1 MECGDP
7 CHRHP
12 PGALGGDYDH
22 PHPPHHAG
30 VLILRFQLFE
40 RHRQLILRNRLARV
54 PRAEPVTATAP
65 PEPALL
71 DAPAAA
77 PRDPAAF
84 EALYR
89 AHYRHVYAVTLR
101 MTCDVSRA
109 EDLTQEVFVRV
120 WQKLPTFRGESALST
135 WIHTVAVR
143 TTLENMRSESRR
155 EARVTTTDDPGRYA
169 AEARR
174 AMPETAVDLERAIA
188 ALPPGARKVL
198 LLHDVNGYRYH
209 EIAEMLGVS
218 LGTVKSQLN
227 RARRLMMEALER

>member
-1 MECGDP
+1 
-7 CHRHP
+7 
-12 PGALGGDYDH
+12 
-22 PHPPHHAG
+22 
-30 VLILRFQLFE
+30 
-40 RHRQLILRNRLARV
+40 
-54 PRAEPVTATAP
+54 VTATAP

-77 PRDPAAF
+77 PPDPAAF

-101 MTCDVSRA
+101 MTCDASRA

-143 TTLENMRSESRR
+143 TTLESMRSESRR
-155 EARVTTTDDPGRYA
+155 EARVMTTDEPGRYA

-188 ALPPGARKVL
+188 ALPPGARNVL

>member
-1 MECGDP
+1 VSDP
-7 CHRHP
+7 QP
-12 PGALGGDYDH
+12 S
-22 PHPPHHAG
+22 
-30 VLILRFQLFE
+30 
-40 RHRQLILRNRLARV
+40 
-54 PRAEPVTATAP
+54 PVTAIAPTEPAP
-65 PEPALL
+65 P
-71 DAPAAA
+71 AAE

-101 MTCDVSRA
+101 MTCDAERA
-109 EDLTQEVFVRV
+109 EELTQEVFVRV
-120 WQKLPTFRGESALST
+120 WQKLPGFRGESALGT

-143 TTLENMRSESRR
+143 TTLQQMRSDSRR
-155 EARVTTTDDPGRYA
+155 HARVMTTDEPGRYG

-188 ALPPGARKVL
+188 ALPPGARTVL
-198 LLHDVNGYRYH
+198 LLHDVQGYRYH

-227 RARRLMMEALER
+227 RARRLTMEALER

>member
-1 MECGDP
+1 M
-7 CHRHP
+7 
-12 PGALGGDYDH
+12 
-22 PHPPHHAG
+22 
-30 VLILRFQLFE
+30 
-40 RHRQLILRNRLARV
+40 
-54 PRAEPVTATAP
+54 TATAP

-71 DAPAAA
+71 DAVAAA
-77 PRDPAAF
+77 PRDPADF

-155 EARVTTTDDPGRYA
+155 EARVTVTDDPGRYA
-169 AEARR
+169 AEAKR

-198 LLHDVNGYRYH
+198 LLHDVTGYRYH

>member
-1 MECGDP
+1 MT
-7 CHRHP
+7 
-12 PGALGGDYDH
+12 
-22 PHPPHHAG
+22 
-30 VLILRFQLFE
+30 LI
-40 RHRQLILRNRLARV
+40 
-54 PRAEPVTATAP
+54 AP
-65 PEPALL
+65 PEPALP
-71 DAPAAA
+71 DTAAA
-77 PRDPAAF
+77 PRDPADF

-120 WQKLPTFRGESALST
+120 WQKLPGFRGESALGT

-143 TTLENMRSESRR
+143 TTLEHMRSESRR
-155 EARVTTTDDPGRYA
+155 HARVMTVEEPGRYA
-169 AEARR
+169 AEAKR
-174 AMPETAVDLERAIA
+174 AMPETAVDLERALA
-188 ALPPGARKVL
+188 GLPPGARSVL
-198 LLHDVNGYRYH
+198 LMHDVTGYRYH

>member
-1 MECGDP
+1 MTP
-7 CHRHP
+7 
-12 PGALGGDYDH
+12 
-22 PHPPHHAG
+22 
-30 VLILRFQLFE
+30 
-40 RHRQLILRNRLARV
+40 
-54 PRAEPVTATAP
+54 TAP
-65 PEPALL
+65 PEHALP

-89 AHYRHVYAVTLR
+89 AHHRHVYAVTLR
-101 MTCDVSRA
+101 MTCDPARA

-120 WQKLPTFRGESALST
+120 WEKLATFRGESALGT
-135 WIHTVAVR
+135 WIHAVAVR
-143 TTLENMRSESRR
+143 TALESMRSESRR
-155 EARVTTTDDPGRYA
+155 EARVMTTDEPGRYA
-169 AEARR
+169 VEARR

-188 ALPPGARKVL
+188 ALPPGARSVL
-198 LLHDVNGYRYH
+198 LMHDVDGYRYH